1 MLETLVGNKFK
12 YTKLTPEEQKERGIL
27 GTLYGPIAD
36 TKNPTRN
43 GRLYPREA
51 WEKAISDPLFQE
63 ALENKTVFA
72 ELEHPYDREEID
84 PREACA
90 ILAGEPVIGDDGM
103 LYGEFHILDLPNGR
117 ILKTLC
123 DYGTTIGVSSRGTG
137 DLVEDINGNS
147 SVEPDSF
154 DLTCWDVV
162 ITPAL
167 KAARMNYVKESLGN
181 KTLTESLKELVDNAN
196 SDNKKIM
203 EKTIDV
209 INQKLNEGINT
220 QKSDNINKVVE
231 IGETNNEKVEVVD
244 NESKSLVKSL
254 TEALTS
260 KATLEKKLQELQE
273 KLAVSDAKVNSLE
286 KEVDNYKKTSISLS
300 KRISEVKGLKQENQ
314 SLKEQLENQKIEL
327 AGKNSNISILRE
339 KLNDSKKTNITLNE
353 STSEKDSKL
362 VKLQEELSSAKN
374 EIKELN
380 EKLNKSINNVDVKKL
395 EQELSKKDKLV
406 ESCRK
411 NIKTVVNKYIESKAV
426 ALGVKSNEITNR
438 LNENFTLEDVDKV
451 CEDLQQYNL
460 RIGQLPFN
468 VNSSRIRVTES
479 KGSRYEPKQVDIADD
494 VDDLVRLADSFN

>member
-1 MLETLVGNKFK
+1 MNDNIIETLKIQPMSN
-12 YTKLTPEEQKERGIL
+12 EEKQKRHIL
-27 GTLYGPIAD
+27 NRLYGPISSGVD
-36 TKNPTRN
+36 KTRN
-43 GRLYPREA
+43 NRFYNLEL
-51 WEKAISDPLFQE
+51 WEKAMNDPIFQE
-63 ALENKTVFA
+63 KIKNKSLFLE
-72 ELEHPYDREEID
+72 LGHPENREETDMTCVCACIPEMPKLID
-84 PREACA
+84 
-90 ILAGEPVIGDDGM
+90 GV
-103 LYGEFHILDLPNGR
+103 LYATVDVLDTPNGNLLNKL
-117 ILKTLC
+117 I
-123 DYGTTIGVSSRGTG
+123 DYGFVPGISSRGSG
-137 DLVEDINGNS
+137 DVDENNEVDPETFFLETWDIVQVPSLEIARLNKLDESLKKN
-147 SVEPDSF
+147 
-154 DLTCWDVV
+154 DLRK
-162 ITPAL
+162 AL
-167 KAARMNYVKESLGN
+167 KESL
-181 KTLTESLKELVDNAN
+181 ESATPDERKV
-196 SDNKKIM
+196 M
-203 EKTIDV
+203 EDSLNHLGI
-209 INQKLNEGINT
+209 KLNEGINT

-273 KLAVSDAKVNSLE
+273 KLAVSDAKVSSLE

-339 KLNDSKKTNITLNE
+339 KLNDSKKTNTTLNE